1 VPRGSRRPEE
11 SANSRYHLVPP
22 GLRSRVRRAERLAG
36 QPIVLRQVRTL
47 DPAFKGRITRKP
59 GYLLLEYQTAQSGY
73 FWDIPIIEEL
83 LRRIE
88 AGETDALLRED

>member
-1 VPRGSRRPEE
+1 M
-11 SANSRYHLVPP
+11 PP
-22 GLRSRVRRAERLAG
+22 GLRILIRRAEGLAG

-47 DPAFKGRITRKP
+47 DPAFRGRVTRKRA
-59 GYLLLEYQTAQSGY
+59 YLLLEYQTAQSGY